1 MAEAAA
7 GLNKAVSNTKYTS
20 RARFERQNLQCKR
33 KACKY
38 EEPSAVVQ
46 FDTVVGR
53 HRDRSLRQLH
63 FATKGH
69 CMSTTV
75 AIDTWVKRLA
85 ADERMRDAIR
95 LEEDE
100 TASRRADLVR
110 RNGQRLIDELRA
122 VVIRDVEAFRAEF
135 PEDRSRDVVVAAS
148 GPDGGFVVSKPA
160 RAAASLTV
168 TPNLDAAAI
177 VCHFRFMLSDG
188 LPPREDRFD
197 VTFAAGCG
205 DPLLMRHNGTGQ
217 VFATPEVLSEFL
229 LVPVLTG
236 RCR

>member
-1 MAEAAA
+1 
-7 GLNKAVSNTKYTS
+7 
-20 RARFERQNLQCKR
+20 
-33 KACKY
+33 
-38 EEPSAVVQ
+38 
-46 FDTVVGR
+46 
-53 HRDRSLRQLH
+53 
-63 FATKGH
+63 
-69 CMSTTV
+69 MSTTV

-85 ADERMRDAIR
+85 DDERTRDAIR
-95 LEEDE
+95 RQEDE
-100 TASRRADLVR
+100 AESRRADLVR
-110 RNGQRLIDELRA
+110 RNGRRLIDELRA

-135 PEDRSRDVVVAAS
+135 PDDPSREVVVTAS

-197 VTFAAGCG
+197 VTFAGDG

-217 VFATPEVLSEFL
+217 VFATPEALSEVL

-236 RCR
+236 RGR

>member
-1 MAEAAA
+1 VSSARLTR
-7 GLNKAVSNTKYTS
+7 LNQLFNLTQPSQVTVTDDCVS
-20 RARFERQNLQCKR
+20 FI
-33 KACKY
+33 
-38 EEPSAVVQ
+38 
-46 FDTVVGR
+46 R
-53 HRDRSLRQLH
+53 HEG
-63 FATKGH
+63 TH

-85 ADERMRDAIR
+85 DDERMRDATR
-95 LEEDE
+95 LEDDE
-100 TASRRADLVR
+100 TASRRANLVR
-110 RNGQRLIDELRA
+110 RNGRRLIDELLA
-122 VVIRDVEAFRAEF
+122 VVTRDVEAFRAEF

-148 GPDGGFVVSKPA
+148 GPDGGFVVTKPA

-197 VTFAAGCG
+197 VTFAAGAG
-205 DPLLMRHNGTGQ
+205 DPLLMRHNGTGR

-229 LVPVLTG
+229 LVPVLSG

>member
-1 MAEAAA
+1 
-7 GLNKAVSNTKYTS
+7 
-20 RARFERQNLQCKR
+20 
-33 KACKY
+33 
-38 EEPSAVVQ
+38 
-46 FDTVVGR
+46 
-53 HRDRSLRQLH
+53 
-63 FATKGH
+63 
-69 CMSTTV
+69 MSTTV

-85 ADERMRDAIR
+85 DDERTRDAIR
-95 LEEDE
+95 RQEDE
-100 TASRRADLVR
+100 AESRRADLVR
-110 RNGQRLIDELRA
+110 RNGRRLIDELRA

-135 PEDRSRDVVVAAS
+135 PGDPAREVVVTAS

-197 VTFAAGCG
+197 VTFAGDG
-205 DPLLMRHNGTGQ
+205 DPLRLRHNGTGQ
-217 VFATPEVLSEFL
+217 VFATPEALSEVL

-236 RCR
+236 RGR